1 MTKVQKGKLI
11 SGLSV
16 GKKLTVMVLVMLIPF
31 SLITVFLLYTLNRF
45 GNSYNLVVSNVAI
58 ANQYN
63 LEFREEYDSV
73 LYQMVAR
80 SITKDM
86 INEELGL
93 TNPDDMT
100 ENVRQSFDKL
110 VTSSTSQNARK
121 SAESV
126 LKLLTTLD
134 NRCNDINNNI
144 IKGGAYDVNMSAL
157 DNDIRVITE
166 LIQERI
172 SEYIY
177 YEAGS
182 MELIRSA
189 MEAERIKLIRA
200 IGMFFIF
207 FFIFVLFLVIY
218 LSSAITHEVD
228 ILVGE
233 VKSEQINSRNLEL
246 KLLQSQINPHFL
258 YNTLDNIVWLSEGGR
273 KDDVTGIVTSLSR
286 FFRTTL
292 SGGLDYITIK
302 QEISHIESYLQIQ
315 RFRYRDILN
324 YEIDIPEEFLGYRI
338 IKMTLQP
345 VVENALY
352 HGIKNKRGGGTIKI
366 SMHHQ
371 GGDLEIDVEDN
382 GIGMNS
388 EDTAN
393 LQRLADGLEKAREDN
408 AGFGMANVGER
419 MRLNYGPEYG
429 LKIESEYGKGTIVKI
444 LFPKENSN

>member
-1 MTKVQKGKLI
+1 MAKDQKRKFI

-31 SLITVFLLYTLNRF
+31 SMITVFLLYTLNRF

-63 LEFREEYDSV
+63 LEFREEYDAV

-80 SITKDM
+80 SITKDA

-100 ENVRQSFDKL
+100 ESVRQSFDSL
-110 VTSSTSQNARK
+110 VTGSTSQNARK

-134 NRCNDINNNI
+134 DRCNDINNNI
-144 IKGGAYDVNMSAL
+144 IDGGAYDVNMSAL

-189 MEAERIKLIRA
+189 METERIKLIRA
-200 IGMFFIF
+200 IGIF
-207 FFIFVLFLVIY
+207 FVVFLIFVLFLVIY
-218 LSSAITHEVD
+218 LSSAITQEVD

-366 SMHHQ
+366 SMHHLNN
-371 GGDLEIDVEDN
+371 DLEIDVEDD
-382 GIGMNS
+382 GIGMK
-388 EDTAN
+388 EIDTLK

-419 MRLNYGPEYG
+419 MRLNYGAEYG
-429 LKIESEYGKGTIVKI
+429 LKIESEYQKGTKVRII
-444 LFPKENSN
+444 FPKEQ

>member
-1 MTKVQKGKLI
+1 MAKDQKRKFI

-31 SLITVFLLYTLNRF
+31 SMITVFLLYTLNRF

-63 LEFREEYDSV
+63 LEFREEYDAV

-80 SITKDM
+80 SITKDA

-100 ENVRQSFDKL
+100 ESVRQSFDSL
-110 VTSSTSQNARK
+110 VTGSTSQNARK

-134 NRCNDINNNI
+134 DRCNDINNNI
-144 IKGGAYDVNMSAL
+144 IDGGAYDVNMSAL

-189 MEAERIKLIRA
+189 METERIKLIRA
-200 IGMFFIF
+200 IGIF
-207 FFIFVLFLVIY
+207 FVVFLIFVLFLVIY
-218 LSSAITHEVD
+218 LSSAITQEVD

-324 YEIDIPEEFLGYRI
+324 YEIDIPEGFLGYRI

-366 SMHHQ
+366 SMHHLNN
-371 GGDLEIDVEDN
+371 DLEIDVEDD
-382 GIGMNS
+382 GIGMK
-388 EDTAN
+388 EIDTLK

-419 MRLNYGPEYG
+419 MRLNYGAEYG
-429 LKIESEYGKGTIVKI
+429 LKIESEYQKGTKVRII
-444 LFPKENSN
+444 FPKEQ

>member
-80 SITKDM
+80 SITKDE
-86 INEELGL
+86 INGELGL

-100 ENVRQSFDKL
+100 ESVRQSFDKL
-110 VTSSTSQNARK
+110 AEGSTSQNARK

-144 IKGGAYDVNMSAL
+144 IGGGAYDVNMSAL

-200 IGMFFIF
+200 IGMFFIG

-228 ILVGE
+228 VLVGE

-273 KDDVTGIVTSLSR
+273 KEDVTGIVTSLSR

-292 SGGLDYITIK
+292 SGGLDNITIK

-352 HGIKNKRGGGTIKI
+352 HGIKNKRGGGTIRI
-366 SMHHQ
+366 SMHYTSD
-371 GGDLEIDVEDN
+371 DLEIDVEDD
-382 GIGMNS
+382 GIGMNA
-388 EDTAN
+388 EDTES
-393 LQRLADGLEKAREDN
+393 LQHLADGLEKAREDN

-419 MRLNYGPEYG
+419 MRLNYGAEYG
-429 LKIESEYGKGTIVKI
+429 LKIESEYGKGTKVRII
-444 LFPKENSN
+444 FPKEIG

>member
-1 MTKVQKGKLI
+1 MTNVQKGKFI

-31 SLITVFLLYTLNRF
+31 SIITVFLLYTLNRF

-63 LEFREEYDSV
+63 LEFREEYDAV

-80 SITKDM
+80 SITKDN
-86 INEELGL
+86 INDELGL
-93 TNPDDMT
+93 LDPDDMT
-100 ENVRQSFDKL
+100 ESVRQSFDKL
-110 VTSSTSQNARK
+110 VISSTSSNARK

-134 NRCNDINNNI
+134 KRCNDINNNI
-144 IKGGAYDVNMSAL
+144 LLGGSYDVNMTAL

-182 MELIRSA
+182 MELIRAA
-189 MEAERIKLIRA
+189 METERIRVIRA
-200 IGMFFIF
+200 IGVFFVVF
-207 FFIFVLFLVIY
+207 LIFVLFLVIY
-218 LSSAITHEVD
+218 LSFAITHEVD
-228 ILVGE
+228 VLVGE

-292 SGGLDYITIK
+292 SGGLDYITIR

-324 YEIDIPEEFLGYRI
+324 YEIDIPEEFLGYRV

-352 HGIKNKRGGGTIKI
+352 HGIKNKRGGGTIRI
-366 SMHHQ
+366 SMHYQ
-371 GGDLEIDVEDN
+371 GSDLEIDVEDD
-382 GIGMNS
+382 GIGMNE
-388 EDTAN
+388 EDTMR

-419 MRLNYGPEYG
+419 MRLNYGQRYG
-429 LKIESEYGKGTIVKI
+429 LKIESEYGKGTIVRI
-444 LFPKENSN
+444 LFPKET

>member
-1 MTKVQKGKLI
+1 MAKDQKRKFI

-31 SLITVFLLYTLNRF
+31 SMITVFLLYTLNRF
-45 GNSYNLVVSNVAI
+45 GNSYNLVVSNVTI

-63 LEFREEYDSV
+63 LEFREEYDAV

-80 SITKDM
+80 SITKDA

-100 ENVRQSFDKL
+100 ESVRQSFDSL
-110 VTSSTSQNARK
+110 VTGSTSQNARK

-134 NRCNDINNNI
+134 DRCNDINNNI
-144 IKGGAYDVNMSAL
+144 IDGGAYDVNMSAL

-189 MEAERIKLIRA
+189 MEAERINLIRA
-200 IGMFFIF
+200 IGIF
-207 FFIFVLFLVIY
+207 FVIFLIFVLFLVIY
-218 LSSAITHEVD
+218 LSSAITQEVD

-315 RFRYRDILN
+315 RFRYRDILK
-324 YEIDIPEEFLGYRI
+324 YEIDIPEEFHGYRI

-366 SMHHQ
+366 SMHHLNN
-371 GGDLEIDVEDN
+371 DLEIDVEDD
-382 GIGMNS
+382 GIGMK
-388 EDTAN
+388 EIDTLK

-419 MRLNYGPEYG
+419 MRLNYGDNYG
-429 LKIESEYGKGTIVKI
+429 LKIESEYQKGTKVRII
-444 LFPKENSN
+444 FPKEQ

>member
-1 MTKVQKGKLI
+1 MAKVQKGKLI

-80 SITKDM
+80 SITKDE
-86 INEELGL
+86 INGELGL

-100 ENVRQSFDKL
+100 ESVRQSFDKL
-110 VTSSTSQNARK
+110 VTNSTSQNARK

-126 LKLLTTLD
+126 LKLLSTLD

-144 IKGGAYDVNMSAL
+144 IEGGAYDVNMNAL

-200 IGMFFIF
+200 IGMFFIG

-228 ILVGE
+228 VLVGE

-273 KDDVTGIVTSLSR
+273 KEDVTGIVTSLSR

-292 SGGLDYITIK
+292 SGGLDNITIR

-366 SMHHQ
+366 SMHYT
-371 GGDLEIDVEDN
+371 GDDLEIDVEDD
-382 GIGMNS
+382 GIGMNL
-388 EDTAN
+388 EDTRN

-419 MRLNYGPEYG
+419 MRLNYGDEYG
-429 LKIESEYGKGTIVKI
+429 LKIESEYGKGTIVRI
-444 LFPKENSN
+444 IFPKEI

>member
-110 VTSSTSQNARK
+110 VTSSTSHNARK

-200 IGMFFIF
+200 IGMFFIL

-345 VVENALY
+345 VVDNALY

-371 GGDLEIDVEDN
+371 GGDLEIVVEDN

>member
-1 MTKVQKGKLI
+1 MAKDQKANII

-16 GKKLTVMVLVMLIPF
+16 GKKLTVMVMVMLIPF
-31 SLITVFLLYTLNRF
+31 TLITVFLLYNLYRF

-63 LEFREEYDSV
+63 LELREKYDAV

-80 SITKDM
+80 SITKDH

-93 TNPDDMT
+93 INPDDMT
-100 ENVRQSFDKL
+100 SSVRQSFDSL
-110 VTSSTSQNARK
+110 LTCSTSPNARK
-121 SAESV
+121 IAESV
-126 LKLLTTLD
+126 LKLLSTLD
-134 NRCNDINNNI
+134 DRCNDINNNI
-144 IKGGAYDVNMSAL
+144 IEGGSYDVNMSAL

-182 MELIRSA
+182 MEVIRAA
-189 MEAERIKLIRA
+189 MDAERIRVIRF
-200 IGMFFIF
+200 IGMFFII
-207 FFIFVLFLVIY
+207 FFIFVLLLVIY

-292 SGGLDYITIK
+292 SGGLDYITIR

-324 YEIDIPEEFLGYRI
+324 YEIDISQEFLEYRI

-352 HGIKNKRGGGTIKI
+352 HGIKNKRGGGTIRI
-366 SMHHQ
+366 SMHYHDS
-371 GGDLEIDVEDN
+371 DLEIDVEDD
-382 GIGMNS
+382 GKGMS
-388 EDTAN
+388 PEDTLH

-419 MRLNYGPEYG
+419 MRLNYGDKYG

-444 LFPKENSN
+444 LFPKEAQ

>member
-366 SMHHQ
+366 SMHHKDN
-371 GGDLEIDVEDN
+371 DLEIDVEDN

>member
-1 MTKVQKGKLI
+1 MTNVQKGKFI

-31 SLITVFLLYTLNRF
+31 SIITVFLLYTLNRF

-63 LEFREEYDSV
+63 LEFREEYDAV

-80 SITKDM
+80 SITKDN
-86 INEELGL
+86 INDELGL
-93 TNPDDMT
+93 LDPDDMT
-100 ENVRQSFDKL
+100 ESVRQSFDKL
-110 VTSSTSQNARK
+110 VISSTSSNARK

-134 NRCNDINNNI
+134 KRCNDINNNI
-144 IKGGAYDVNMSAL
+144 LLGGSYDVNMTAL

-182 MELIRSA
+182 MELIRAA
-189 MEAERIKLIRA
+189 METERIRVIRA
-200 IGMFFIF
+200 IGVFFVVFLIC
-207 FFIFVLFLVIY
+207 VLFLVIY

-228 ILVGE
+228 VLVGE

-292 SGGLDYITIK
+292 SGGLDYITIR

-324 YEIDIPEEFLGYRI
+324 YEIDIPEEFLGYRV

-352 HGIKNKRGGGTIKI
+352 HGIKNKRGGGTIRI
-366 SMHHQ
+366 SMHYQ
-371 GGDLEIDVEDN
+371 GSDLEIDVEDD
-382 GIGMNS
+382 GIGMNE
-388 EDTAN
+388 EDTMR

-419 MRLNYGPEYG
+419 MRLNYGQRYG

-444 LFPKENSN
+444 LLPKEKS

>member
-110 VTSSTSQNARK
+110 VTSSTSHNARK

-200 IGMFFIF
+200 IGMFFIL

>member
-1 MTKVQKGKLI
+1 MAKVQKGKLI

-80 SITKDM
+80 SITKDE
-86 INEELGL
+86 INGELGL

-100 ENVRQSFDKL
+100 ESVRQSFDKL
-110 VTSSTSQNARK
+110 VTNSTSQNARK

-144 IKGGAYDVNMSAL
+144 IEGGAYDVNMNAL

-200 IGMFFIF
+200 IGMFFIG

-228 ILVGE
+228 VLVGE

-273 KDDVTGIVTSLSR
+273 KEDVTGIVTSLSR

-292 SGGLDYITIK
+292 SGGLDNITIR

-366 SMHHQ
+366 SMHYT
-371 GGDLEIDVEDN
+371 GDDLEIDVEDD
-382 GIGMNS
+382 GIGMNL
-388 EDTAN
+388 EDTRN

-419 MRLNYGPEYG
+419 MRLNYGDEYG
-429 LKIESEYGKGTIVKI
+429 LKIESEYGKGTIVRI
-444 LFPKENSN
+444 IFPKEI

>member
-1 MTKVQKGKLI
+1 MTNVQKGKFI

-31 SLITVFLLYTLNRF
+31 SIITVFLLYNLNRF

-63 LEFREEYDSV
+63 LEFREEYDAV

-80 SITKDM
+80 SITKDN
-86 INEELGL
+86 INDELGL
-93 TNPDDMT
+93 LDPDDMT
-100 ENVRQSFDKL
+100 ESVRQSFDKL
-110 VTSSTSQNARK
+110 VISSTSSNARK

-134 NRCNDINNNI
+134 KRCNDINNNI
-144 IKGGAYDVNMSAL
+144 LLGGSYDVNMTAL

-182 MELIRSA
+182 MELIRAA
-189 MEAERIKLIRA
+189 METERIRVIRA
-200 IGMFFIF
+200 IGVFFVVF
-207 FFIFVLFLVIY
+207 LVFVLFLVIY
-218 LSSAITHEVD
+218 LSFAITHEVD
-228 ILVGE
+228 VLVGE

-292 SGGLDYITIK
+292 SGGLDYITIR

-324 YEIDIPEEFLGYRI
+324 YEIDIPEEFLGYRV

-352 HGIKNKRGGGTIKI
+352 HGIKNKRGGGTIRI
-366 SMHHQ
+366 SMHYQ
-371 GGDLEIDVEDN
+371 GSDLEIDVEDD
-382 GIGMNS
+382 GIGMNE
-388 EDTAN
+388 EDTMR
-393 LQRLADGLEKAREDN
+393 LQRLADGLDKAREDN

-419 MRLNYGPEYG
+419 MRLNYGQRYG

-444 LFPKENSN
+444 LLPKEKS